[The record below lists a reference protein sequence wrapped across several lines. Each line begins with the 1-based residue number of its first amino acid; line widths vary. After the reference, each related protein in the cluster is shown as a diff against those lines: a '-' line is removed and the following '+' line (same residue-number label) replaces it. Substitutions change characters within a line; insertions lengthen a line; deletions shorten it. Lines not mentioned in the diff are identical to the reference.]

1 MRDVAERAG
10 VSVTTVSHVINGTR
24 HVSDELRNRVL
35 EAMQALAYQPN
46 ALARSLRRN
55 ESCTIGMIL
64 PDAMNPYFA
73 EIARSIEDTSF
84 SEDYSVII
92 CNSDGNLAKELNY
105 INVLMEKRVDGI
117 IFVAAGM
124 SAEHIRMLQDKR
136 MPVVVVDRDSPG
148 VMVDSVQINN
158 AAGGWLA
165 TSHLIELGHTHIA
178 CIAGPSDVT
187 PSGERVDGY
196 RRALHEAGL
205 PILAENIVRG
215 DFHAASGYQITK
227 ELLARDKRPT
237 AIFACNDLMAIGALR
252 AAKAMGFRVPEDIS
266 VVGFDDIYL
275 AAYSN
280 PPLTTVRQPKY
291 EMGQLATK
299 LLLERIQDPDLPP
312 RTPLLD
318 TELMI
323 RASTCSPASK

>member
-1 MRDVAERAG
+1 
-10 VSVTTVSHVINGTR
+10 
-24 HVSDELRNRVL
+24 
-35 EAMQALAYQPN
+35 
-46 ALARSLRRN
+46 
-55 ESCTIGMIL
+55 
-64 PDAMNPYFA
+64 
-73 EIARSIEDTSF
+73 
-84 SEDYSVII
+84 
-92 CNSDGNLAKELNY
+92 
-105 INVLMEKRVDGI
+105 
-117 IFVAAGM
+117 
-124 SAEHIRMLQDKR
+124 
-136 MPVVVVDRDSPG
+136 
-148 VMVDSVQINN
+148 MVDSVQINN

-237 AIFACNDLMAIGALR
+237 AIFACNDLMAIGALS

>member
-1 MRDVAERAG
+1 
-10 VSVTTVSHVINGTR
+10 
-24 HVSDELRNRVL
+24 
-35 EAMQALAYQPN
+35 
-46 ALARSLRRN
+46 
-55 ESCTIGMIL
+55 
-64 PDAMNPYFA
+64 
-73 EIARSIEDTSF
+73 
-84 SEDYSVII
+84 
-92 CNSDGNLAKELNY
+92 DGDLLKELNY
-105 INVLMEKRVDGI
+105 IDVLMEKRVDGI

-148 VMVDSVQINN
+148 VMVDSVQIDN

-165 TSHLIELGHTHIA
+165 TNHLIELGHTRIV

-196 RRALHEAGL
+196 RRALREAGL
-205 PILAENIVRG
+205 PVHAEDIVRG
-215 DFHAASGYQITK
+215 DFHPAGGYRIAE

-237 AIFACNDLMAIGALR
+237 AIFACNDLMAIGALS
-252 AAKAMGFRVPEDIS
+252 AAKAMGFRVPEDVS

-291 EMGQLATK
+291 EMGRLATK
-299 LLLERIQDPDLPP
+299 LLLERMQDPDLPP

-318 TELMI
+318 TELVV
-323 RASTCSPASK
+323 RASS

>member
-237 AIFACNDLMAIGALR
+237 AIFACNDLMAIGALS

-323 RASTCSPASK
+323 RASTCSSASK